1 MAIYNGFT
9 HWKLWFSIVMLIYQ
23 RVNWLYWRMLINPM
37 IGVWMPFCV
46 GIPLWDGCQG
56 CLLLVNHIAG
66 SIPMTEIPFP
76 MIVICVILKPLP
88 ILYHSISHSF
98 CWFNPIHHV
107 SWPCF
112 FCSWS
117 DMKNPSV
124 QVGQEAPWAPFQGE
138 QWGRRSMPK

>member
-1 MAIYNGFT
+1 
-9 HWKLWFSIVMLIYQ
+9 
-23 RVNWLYWRMLINPM
+23 
-37 IGVWMPFCV
+37 MPFCV

-76 MIVICVILKPLP
+76 MIVIYVILKPLP

-107 SWPCF
+107 S
-112 FCSWS
+112 
-117 DMKNPSV
+117 
-124 QVGQEAPWAPFQGE
+124 
-138 QWGRRSMPK
+138 